1 MSHMAIECEP
11 DVVQATDPVRAAID
25 SFMECVR
32 KRPDRRI
39 CALSLRSL
47 ARAVINKASDKASLN
62 LEEVIRSLRTDMR
75 AGVLYKGT
83 SRNVT
88 FFEVRG

>member
-1 MSHMAIECEP
+1 MAIECEP
-11 DVVQATDPVRAAID
+11 DVAPAITPVRVAIESYMD
-25 SFMECVR
+25 GFRRSSN
-32 KRPDRRI
+32 RRI
-39 CALSLRSL
+39 CARSLRDL
-47 ARAVINKASDKASLN
+47 AVAVINKAGDKASLE
-62 LEEVIRSLRTDMR
+62 LDEVMRLLRGDMR